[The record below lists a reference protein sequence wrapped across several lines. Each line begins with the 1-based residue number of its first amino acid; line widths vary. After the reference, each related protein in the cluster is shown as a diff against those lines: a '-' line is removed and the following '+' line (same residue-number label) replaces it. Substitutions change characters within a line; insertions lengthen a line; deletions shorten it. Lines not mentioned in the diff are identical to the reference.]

1 VERKVLI
8 HHQLLN
14 ILLLAAAAAAVTV
27 FWALQT
33 EPEQVLADLELML
46 LFL

>member
-1 VERKVLI
+1 M

-14 ILLLAAAAAAVTV
+14 ILLLAAAAVAVTV
-27 FWALQT
+27 LSALQT
-33 EPEQVLADLELML
+33 EPEQVLAGLELML